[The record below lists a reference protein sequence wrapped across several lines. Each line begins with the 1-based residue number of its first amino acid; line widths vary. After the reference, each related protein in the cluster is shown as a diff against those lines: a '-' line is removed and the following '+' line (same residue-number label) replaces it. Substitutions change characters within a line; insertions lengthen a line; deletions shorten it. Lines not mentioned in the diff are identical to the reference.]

1 MDEASTTVPGTWLLY
16 SFFTGN
22 VNLPFLMETKLSEKY
37 FRLLR
42 SMVSSF
48 VLICPS
54 ACSFF

>member
-1 MDEASTTVPGTWLLY
+1 MAVLGEEDREL
-16 SFFTGN
+16 GN